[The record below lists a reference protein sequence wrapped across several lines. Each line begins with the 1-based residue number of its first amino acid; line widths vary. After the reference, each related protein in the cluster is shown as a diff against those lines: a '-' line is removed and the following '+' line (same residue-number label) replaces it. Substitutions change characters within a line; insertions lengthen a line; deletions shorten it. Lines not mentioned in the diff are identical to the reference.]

1 LGECGGLVL
10 LPDALWQ
17 LGEVFGVPLHEQL
30 LILLPVVSRVLQ
42 QLVDQLCAPQE
53 GAVGV
58 DLGSNEKVDLLLD
71 VDTRDLSEGILHV
84 WREGLLDS
92 WIRKHQ
98 IDPRR
103 PFLLVVDVL
112 TFELFEEI
120 IWVDN

>member
-1 LGECGGLVL
+1 
-10 LPDALWQ
+10 
-17 LGEVFGVPLHEQL
+17 
-30 LILLPVVSRVLQ
+30 VVSRVLQ
-42 QLVDQLCAPQE
+42 QFVDQLRVPQV

-71 VDTRDLSEGILHV
+71 VATRDLSEDILHV

-103 PFLLVVDVL
+103 PSLIVVDVL

-120 IWVDN
+120 I